1 MKSYLS
7 ILLLCLF
14 LTKVN
19 AQETSINNQKTIQTK
34 SFDLS
39 GTWENQKYKVSYTF
53 KKDATALFTQQG
65 YTVSISKY
73 TIDYTH
79 SPHWIAISMER
90 GNTSMTFKGLLEI
103 IDANTI
109 KIEQGSPF
117 GEHPTQFSPE
127 NPEGVNTVHILKRK
141 L

>member
-19 AQETSINNQKTIQTK
+19 AQETSINNQKLIQTK

-53 KKDATALFTQQG
+53 KKDSTAVFTQQG
-65 YTVSISKY
+65 YSMPISKY
-73 TIDYTH
+73 TLDFSH
-79 SPHWIAISMER
+79 APHWLALNMKR
-90 GNTSMTFKGLLEI
+90 GNAMMTFKGLI
-103 IDANTI
+103 AFIDKNTI

-127 NPEGVNTVHILKRK
+127 KPSGVNTVHTLKRK